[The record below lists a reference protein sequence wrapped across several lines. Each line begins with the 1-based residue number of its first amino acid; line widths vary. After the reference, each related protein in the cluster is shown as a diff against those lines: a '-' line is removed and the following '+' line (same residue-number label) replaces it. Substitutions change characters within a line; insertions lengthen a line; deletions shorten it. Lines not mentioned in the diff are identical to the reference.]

1 MLLIKEMAE
10 IEGLVVVVV
19 VVVAVTTT
27 SGNKLPFT

>member
-19 VVVAVTTT
+19 VAVTTT

>member
-19 VVVAVTTT
+19 AVTTT

>member
-19 VVVAVTTT
+19 VVAVTTT